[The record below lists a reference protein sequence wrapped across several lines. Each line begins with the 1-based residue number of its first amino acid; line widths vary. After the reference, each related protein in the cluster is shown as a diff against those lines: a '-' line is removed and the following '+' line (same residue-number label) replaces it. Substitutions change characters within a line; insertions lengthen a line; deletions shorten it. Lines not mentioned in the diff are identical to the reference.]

1 MFLGIV
7 NMMAYYFGRFP
18 PTLLVCLMLVGASQQ
33 QGTETTA
40 VPPAVDTTTGN
51 SISEGVGTET
61 TAVPPAVDTTTGN
74 SISEGT
80 ISWTPV
86 KLESPAPGGPVPSG
100 ALDSV
105 PVLTALGPEARNL
118 SGCCL
123 DGFRY
128 DHGCPAVISGDP
140 NICTN
145 GEWILQGTT
154 TVGG

>member
-33 QGTETTA
+33 Q
-40 VPPAVDTTTGN
+40 
-51 SISEGVGTET
+51 GVGTET

>member
-33 QGTETTA
+33 Q
-40 VPPAVDTTTGN
+40 
-51 SISEGVGTET
+51 GTET